1 MRGELDRNA
10 AEPAWESFMLRF
22 VSLVR
27 VHEGTD
33 VDAIVSAGAKMCE
46 EDADIQS
53 GSVVAG
59 LGLMRSYGAPEADYA
74 MLLDFADEDAMNRWA
89 AGPHHHA
96 FDVVVGEAVDAFTV
110 AQYHL

>member
-1 MRGELDRNA
+1 
-10 AEPAWESFMLRF
+10 MLRF

-33 VDAIVSAGAKMCE
+33 VDAIVSAGTKMCE
-46 EDADIQS
+46 EDADIQA
-53 GSVVAG
+53 GTVVAG

-89 AGPHHHA
+89 AGSQHQA
-96 FDVVVGEAVDAFTV
+96 FGEVVGSAVDTFTV
-110 AQYHL
+110 TQYRL